1 MSEENVEVVRRFFDA
16 YNRGDFEATLDLIAP
31 EFEFRP
37 SGLFMDTEGTYHG
50 REGWS
55 EFWSTFQAAWES
67 ITVDL
72 ERIEDLGDQVLTLG
86 TFQGKGQGSGVAV
99 TREVAWLGT
108 LRDGMLAQSLTFV
121 GWADAIEAAGLS
133 E

>member
-1 MSEENVEVVRRFFDA
+1 MAEENIEIVRRFFDA

-37 SGLFMDTEGTYHG
+37 SGLFMDTESTYHG
-50 REGWS
+50 PEGWF

-72 ERIEDLGDQVLTLG
+72 ERIEDLGDQALTLG
-86 TFQGKGQGSGVAV
+86 TFHGKGP
-99 TREVAWLGT
+99 RERCRSDARGRVAWNAPRWDARAEPDIRGLG
-108 LRDGMLAQSLTFV
+108 
-121 GWADAIEAAGLS
+121 
-133 E
+133 

>member
-1 MSEENVEVVRRFFDA
+1 MPEENVEIVRRFFDA
-16 YNRGDFEATLDLIAP
+16 YNRGDFAATLDLIAP

-37 SGLFMDTEGTYHG
+37 SGLFMDTESTYYG
-50 REGWS
+50 PEGWS

-72 ERIEDLGDQVLTLG
+72 ERIEDLGDRVLTLG
-86 TFQGKGQGSGVAV
+86 TFHGKGRGSGVAV
-99 TREVAWLGT
+99 TREVGWLGT

-121 GWADAIEAAGLS
+121 GWADAVEAAGLS

>member
-72 ERIEDLGDQVLTLG
+72 CAIEDLGDQVLGGNLAREG
-86 TFQGKGQGSGVAV
+86 PRERCRSDARGRVA
-99 TREVAWLGT
+99 
-108 LRDGMLAQSLTFV
+108 RD
-121 GWADAIEAAGLS
+121 
-133 E
+133 

>member
-1 MSEENVEVVRRFFDA
+1 
-16 YNRGDFEATLDLIAP
+16 
-31 EFEFRP
+31 
-37 SGLFMDTEGTYHG
+37 
-50 REGWS
+50 
-55 EFWSTFQAAWES
+55 
-67 ITVDL
+67 
-72 ERIEDLGDQVLTLG
+72 VLTLG
-86 TFQGKGQGSGVAV
+86 TFQGKGRGSGFAV